1 MTLELTGVAVA
12 EALASSVRLGVLR
25 FDGVTVRPSTG
36 ADSRTEIPSAA
47 LEEIERVANARIH
60 LVRAMYRQFGMDPTK
75 TRPSSE
81 ALLRRLRCGQPWP
94 QINTLVDLCNR
105 CSLETQLPY
114 GLYDV
119 DQIVGAVDLRVGGHG
134 AEYAGIGRPVVHVE
148 GRPALFDEH
157 GPFGN
162 PTSDSVRTMITVRTT
177 RVLVVVYGP
186 RALDRAELDAVL
198 DLTAQRLSA
207 HGVSEKRRWIEP
219 CE

>member
-1 MTLELTGVAVA
+1 MNPEMARVEVAA
-12 EALASSVRLGVLR
+12 ALASAVRLGVLR
-25 FDGVTVRPSTG
+25 FDDVSVRPTTG
-36 ADSRTEIPSAA
+36 EDLRTEIPSAA
-47 LEEIERVANARIH
+47 MEDIERVANARMP

-81 ALLRRLRCGQPWP
+81 ALLRRVRRRRLWP

-119 DQIVGAVDLRVGGHG
+119 DQIVGSVDLRLGGRG
-134 AEYAGIGRPVVHVE
+134 AEYAGIGKPAVHVE
-148 GRPALFDEH
+148 GRPVLFDER

-162 PTSDSVRTMITVRTT
+162 PTSDSARTMITVRTT
-177 RVLVVVYGP
+177 RALVVVYAP
-186 RALDRAELDAVL
+186 RALARADLDAAIE
-198 DLTAQRLSA
+198 LTARRLSA
-207 HGVSEKRRWIEP
+207 NGACEKGRWIEP